1 MQTKAFFTMRS
12 CDVYL
17 LYISQVNFI
26 HPLFL
31 QYFSTGQDIISEEF
45 SLCFGQHWPTP
56 RSLLISPH
64 ECLPLAEK
72 RTGAQK
78 LLSGAVH
85 CTASILYFFLSQCL
99 YLQRYNCV
107 PRWITWTLWKTC
119 RIRQKAKDI
128 RVIPFFQ
135 FSLDIFPVDFGRVLT
150 NRALLIDML
159 LLLIMTVRVLSPT
172 PPFRWP
178 YSRSCW
184 QELSFML
191 DGAFNQASST
201 SAAFVGKC
209 FMLPC
214 MSLQVGGNI
223 DLRCIV
229 ILSWNIEPCL
239 RKIDVQDI

>member
-1 MQTKAFFTMRS
+1 MLWPTLTHTSVSPHISPWMPSTRRKKNWSTKASLGGSALYSYNT
-12 CDVYL
+12 L
-17 LYISQVNFI
+17 LFPVSQ
-26 HPLFL
+26 
-31 QYFSTGQDIISEEF
+31 
-45 SLCFGQHWPTP
+45 W
-56 RSLLISPH
+56 
-64 ECLPLAEK
+64 
-72 RTGAQK
+72 
-78 LLSGAVH
+78 
-85 CTASILYFFLSQCL
+85 L

-178 YSRSCW
+178 YSQSCW

-229 ILSWNIEPCL
+229 ILSWNIKPCL